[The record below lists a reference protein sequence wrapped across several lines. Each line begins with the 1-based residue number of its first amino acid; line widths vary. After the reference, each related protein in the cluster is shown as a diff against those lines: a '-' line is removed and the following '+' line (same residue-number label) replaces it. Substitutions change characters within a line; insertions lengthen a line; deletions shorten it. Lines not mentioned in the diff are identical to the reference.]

1 MTVEITSIDVKEGI
15 VTITALDVSEENL
28 QMLERNRE
36 DVEKELSFVF
46 DTHERLEYQYLYS
59 WLHRQKATQG
69 AATWGEALN
78 AVIGIITTIS
88 QKYRNWD

>member
-1 MTVEITSIDVKEGI
+1 MTIEITSINLKDGV
-15 VTITALDVSEENL
+15 VTITAIDVSEENL

-36 DVEKELSFVF
+36 DVEREVHFIF
-46 DTHERLEYQYLYS
+46 DTHERKEYQYLYS
-59 WLHRQKATQG
+59 WLHRQKVTKECS
-69 AATWGEALN
+69 TWGEALN

>member
-36 DVEKELSFVF
+36 DVERELSFVF

-69 AATWGEALN
+69 AATWGKL
-78 AVIGIITTIS
+78 
-88 QKYRNWD
+88 